1 MIVHPCGYLV
11 CVECRAEN
19 AFVLVNC
26 CHKATVNSSGQHPER
41 SCGHPV
47 PATATWGADRSSL
60 LLLAKYES
68 AISGPRFPLRA
79 CSPYFCFI
87 RLLKLM
93 NLLKDVQPEMALW
106 LSKALLYVNGRE
118 GAWKERTHLLQM
130 YCNLLSWGAKVW
142 FKRNNHLTVFKWDN
156 WDVLVW
162 DSKSGVLFL
171 TGSRFS

>member
-1 MIVHPCGYLV
+1 MLYVWSAELRMLL
-11 CVECRAEN
+11 CRWTA
-19 AFVLVNC
+19 
-26 CHKATVNSSGQHPER
+26 ATEPPLP
-41 SCGHPV
+41 PV
-47 PATATWGADRSSL
+47 GSIQGGPVGALSLPL
-60 LLLAKYES
+60 LLGELTDLAKYES
-68 AISGPRFPLRA
+68 AISGPRFPLCA

-93 NLLKDVQPEMALW
+93 SLLKDVQPEMALW
-106 LSKALLYVNGRE
+106 LSKALLYVNGGE

-130 YCNLLSWGAKVW
+130 YCNLLSWGAKAW

-171 TGSRFS
+171 TGSRLS